1 MDIKALRYFTEL
13 VRQQNFT
20 RAAEALFVTQPTI
33 SKMIRS
39 MEEELG
45 QPLLNREGH
54 SFTLTDSG
62 QVLFAR
68 GQLIL
73 AQMQQLEAEL
83 ADLQSLQHGRLALG
97 IPPMVGHVYADLIRA
112 YRSRYPKVE
121 LSIVE
126 YGGRRIEQAV
136 LEGEL
141 DLAITMLPTR
151 EEGALCALD
160 LDSYP
165 IRVVLPDLPR
175 WREGGEIRLDSTPG
189 QGSVFLFELTL
200 PVAEAQAP
208 APVARP
214 VPLGYEGPRRR
225 ILVVDDVAVNRQML
239 LALLQPLGFE
249 VLEAADGQ
257 EALNQWRTGS
267 PELILMD
274 LVMPVMDGLE
284 AIRSIRQAEAS
295 DTARGQTR
303 LPIVALSAN
312 AADSDQAQARDAG
325 ADDFLSKPVAHA
337 ELLDRIATALDLQWT
352 HRPS

>member
-1 MDIKALRYFTEL
+1 MDIRALRYFVEL
-13 VRQQNFT
+13 VREKSFT
-20 RAAEALFVTQPTI
+20 RASEKLFVTQPTI

-141 DLAITMLPTR
+141 DLAITMLPTK
-151 EEGALCALD
+151 EEGVLSALELD
-160 LDSYP
+160 CYP
-165 IRVVLPDLPR
+165 IQVVLPDLPR
-175 WREGGEIRLDSTPG
+175 WRGDSEIRLADLQEEPFLLYTQAFTLSERLEQACQQAGFVPQVAARSSQWDFLTAMVRSGMGVAFLPEPICRRLTPDG
-189 QGSVFLFELTL
+189 LVLRPLLPELSWRLGVIWPAKRYLSRT
-200 PVAEAQAP
+200 AEAW
-208 APVARP
+208 
-214 VPLGYEGPRRR
+214 
-225 ILVVDDVAVNRQML
+225 
-239 LALLQPLGFE
+239 LALCREQG
-249 VLEAADGQ
+249 
-257 EALNQWRTGS
+257 
-267 PELILMD
+267 
-274 LVMPVMDGLE
+274 
-284 AIRSIRQAEAS
+284 
-295 DTARGQTR
+295 ARG
-303 LPIVALSAN
+303 
-312 AADSDQAQARDAG
+312 
-325 ADDFLSKPVAHA
+325 
-337 ELLDRIATALDLQWT
+337 
-352 HRPS
+352 

>member
-1 MDIKALRYFTEL
+1 MDIRALRYFVEL
-13 VRQQNFT
+13 VREKSFT
-20 RAAEALFVTQPTI
+20 RASEKLFVTQPTI
-33 SKMIRS
+33 SKMIRN

-62 QVLFAR
+62 QVLFAH

-151 EEGALCALD
+151 EEGVLSALELD
-160 LDSYP
+160 CYP
-165 IRVVLPDLPR
+165 IQVVLPALPR
-175 WREGGEIRLDSTPG
+175 WRGDSEIRLADLQEEPFLLYTQAFTLSERLEQACQQAGFVPQVAARSSQWDFLTAMVRSGMGVAFLPEPICRRLTPDG
-189 QGSVFLFELTL
+189 LVLRPLLPELSWRLGVIWPAKRYLSRT
-200 PVAEAQAP
+200 AEAW
-208 APVARP
+208 
-214 VPLGYEGPRRR
+214 
-225 ILVVDDVAVNRQML
+225 
-239 LALLQPLGFE
+239 LALCREQG
-249 VLEAADGQ
+249 
-257 EALNQWRTGS
+257 
-267 PELILMD
+267 
-274 LVMPVMDGLE
+274 
-284 AIRSIRQAEAS
+284 
-295 DTARGQTR
+295 ARG
-303 LPIVALSAN
+303 
-312 AADSDQAQARDAG
+312 
-325 ADDFLSKPVAHA
+325 
-337 ELLDRIATALDLQWT
+337 
-352 HRPS
+352 

>member
-1 MDIKALRYFTEL
+1 MDIRALRYFVEL
-13 VRQQNFT
+13 VREKSFT
-20 RAAEALFVTQPTI
+20 RASEKLFVTQPTI
-33 SKMIRS
+33 SKMIRN

-112 YRSRYPKVE
+112 YRSRYPRVE

-151 EEGALCALD
+151 EEGVLSALELD
-160 LDSYP
+160 CYP
-165 IRVVLPDLPR
+165 IQVVLPDLPR
-175 WREGGEIRLDSTPG
+175 WRGDSEIRLADLQEEPFLLYTQAFTLSERLEQACQQAGFVPQVAARSSQWDFLTAMVRSGMGVAFLPEPICRRLTPDG
-189 QGSVFLFELTL
+189 LVLRPLLPELSWRLGVIWPAKRYLSRT
-200 PVAEAQAP
+200 AEAW
-208 APVARP
+208 
-214 VPLGYEGPRRR
+214 
-225 ILVVDDVAVNRQML
+225 
-239 LALLQPLGFE
+239 LALCREQG
-249 VLEAADGQ
+249 
-257 EALNQWRTGS
+257 
-267 PELILMD
+267 
-274 LVMPVMDGLE
+274 
-284 AIRSIRQAEAS
+284 
-295 DTARGQTR
+295 ARG
-303 LPIVALSAN
+303 
-312 AADSDQAQARDAG
+312 
-325 ADDFLSKPVAHA
+325 
-337 ELLDRIATALDLQWT
+337 
-352 HRPS
+352 

>member
-1 MDIKALRYFTEL
+1 MDIRALRYFVEL
-13 VRQQNFT
+13 VREKSFT
-20 RAAEALFVTQPTI
+20 RASEKLFVTQPTI
-33 SKMIRS
+33 SKMIRC

-151 EEGALCALD
+151 EEGVLSALELD
-160 LDSYP
+160 CYP
-165 IRVVLPDLPR
+165 IQVVLPDLPR
-175 WREGGEIRLDSTPG
+175 WRGDSEIRLADLQEEPFLLYTQAFTLSERLEQACQQAGFVPQVAARSSQWDFLTAMVRSGMGVAFLPEPICRRLTPDG
-189 QGSVFLFELTL
+189 LVLRPLLPELSWRLGVIWPAKRYLSRT
-200 PVAEAQAP
+200 AEAW
-208 APVARP
+208 
-214 VPLGYEGPRRR
+214 
-225 ILVVDDVAVNRQML
+225 
-239 LALLQPLGFE
+239 LALCREQG
-249 VLEAADGQ
+249 
-257 EALNQWRTGS
+257 
-267 PELILMD
+267 
-274 LVMPVMDGLE
+274 
-284 AIRSIRQAEAS
+284 
-295 DTARGQTR
+295 ARG
-303 LPIVALSAN
+303 
-312 AADSDQAQARDAG
+312 
-325 ADDFLSKPVAHA
+325 
-337 ELLDRIATALDLQWT
+337 
-352 HRPS
+352 

>member
-1 MDIKALRYFTEL
+1 MKNMPNWHYLAITPDERPMDIRALRYFVEL
-13 VRQQNFT
+13 VREKSFT
-20 RAAEALFVTQPTI
+20 RASEKLFVTQPTI
-33 SKMIRS
+33 SKMIRN

-62 QVLFAR
+62 QVLFAH

-151 EEGALCALD
+151 EEGVLSALELD
-160 LDSYP
+160 CYP
-165 IRVVLPDLPR
+165 IQVVLPDLPR
-175 WREGGEIRLDSTPG
+175 WRGDSEIRLADLQEEPFLLYTQAFTLSERLEQACQQAGFVPQVAARSSQWDFLTAMVRSGMGVAFLPEPICRRLTPDG
-189 QGSVFLFELTL
+189 LVLRPLLPELSWRLGVIWPAKRYLSRT
-200 PVAEAQAP
+200 AEAW
-208 APVARP
+208 
-214 VPLGYEGPRRR
+214 
-225 ILVVDDVAVNRQML
+225 
-239 LALLQPLGFE
+239 LALCREQG
-249 VLEAADGQ
+249 
-257 EALNQWRTGS
+257 
-267 PELILMD
+267 
-274 LVMPVMDGLE
+274 
-284 AIRSIRQAEAS
+284 
-295 DTARGQTR
+295 ARG
-303 LPIVALSAN
+303 
-312 AADSDQAQARDAG
+312 
-325 ADDFLSKPVAHA
+325 
-337 ELLDRIATALDLQWT
+337 
-352 HRPS
+352 

>member
-1 MDIKALRYFTEL
+1 MDIRALRYFVEL
-13 VRQQNFT
+13 VREKSFT
-20 RAAEALFVTQPTI
+20 RASEKLFVTQPTI
-33 SKMIRS
+33 SKMIRN

-112 YRSRYPKVE
+112 YRSRYPRVE

-151 EEGALCALD
+151 EEGVLSALELD
-160 LDSYP
+160 CYP
-165 IRVVLPDLPR
+165 IQVVLPDLPR
-175 WREGGEIRLDSTPG
+175 WRGGSEIRLADLQEEPFLLYTQAFTLSERLEQACQQAGFVPQVAARSSQWDFLTAMVRSGMGVAFLPEPICRRLTPDG
-189 QGSVFLFELTL
+189 LVLRPLLPELSWRLGVIWPAKRYLSRT
-200 PVAEAQAP
+200 AEAW
-208 APVARP
+208 
-214 VPLGYEGPRRR
+214 
-225 ILVVDDVAVNRQML
+225 
-239 LALLQPLGFE
+239 LAMCREQG
-249 VLEAADGQ
+249 
-257 EALNQWRTGS
+257 
-267 PELILMD
+267 
-274 LVMPVMDGLE
+274 
-284 AIRSIRQAEAS
+284 
-295 DTARGQTR
+295 ARG
-303 LPIVALSAN
+303 
-312 AADSDQAQARDAG
+312 
-325 ADDFLSKPVAHA
+325 
-337 ELLDRIATALDLQWT
+337 
-352 HRPS
+352 

>member
-1 MDIKALRYFTEL
+1 MDIRALRYFVEL
-13 VRQQNFT
+13 VREKSFT
-20 RAAEALFVTQPTI
+20 RASEKLFVTQPTI

-39 MEEELG
+39 IEEELG

-151 EEGALCALD
+151 EEGVLSALELD
-160 LDSYP
+160 CYP
-165 IRVVLPDLPR
+165 IQVVLPDLPR
-175 WREGGEIRLDSTPG
+175 WRGGSEIRLADLQEEPFLLYTQAFTLSERLEQACQQAGFVPQVAARSSQWDFLTAMVRSGMGVAFLPEPICRRLTPDG
-189 QGSVFLFELTL
+189 LVLRPLLPELSWRLGVIWPAKRYLSRT
-200 PVAEAQAP
+200 AEAW
-208 APVARP
+208 
-214 VPLGYEGPRRR
+214 
-225 ILVVDDVAVNRQML
+225 
-239 LALLQPLGFE
+239 LALCREQG
-249 VLEAADGQ
+249 
-257 EALNQWRTGS
+257 
-267 PELILMD
+267 
-274 LVMPVMDGLE
+274 
-284 AIRSIRQAEAS
+284 
-295 DTARGQTR
+295 ARG
-303 LPIVALSAN
+303 
-312 AADSDQAQARDAG
+312 
-325 ADDFLSKPVAHA
+325 
-337 ELLDRIATALDLQWT
+337 
-352 HRPS
+352 

>member
-1 MDIKALRYFTEL
+1 MDIRALRYFVEL
-13 VRQQNFT
+13 VREKSFT
-20 RAAEALFVTQPTI
+20 RASEKLFVTQPTI

-141 DLAITMLPTR
+141 DLAITMLPTK
-151 EEGALCALD
+151 EEGALSALE
-160 LDSYP
+160 LDCYP
-165 IRVVLPDLPR
+165 IQVVLPDLPR
-175 WREGGEIRLDSTPG
+175 WRVCSEIRLGDLKEEPFLLYTQAFTLSERLEQACQQAGFVPQVAARSSQWDFLTAMVRSGMGVAFLPEPICRRLTPDG
-189 QGSVFLFELTL
+189 LVLRPLLPELSWRLGVIWPAKRYLSRT
-200 PVAEAQAP
+200 AEAW
-208 APVARP
+208 
-214 VPLGYEGPRRR
+214 
-225 ILVVDDVAVNRQML
+225 
-239 LALLQPLGFE
+239 LALCREQG
-249 VLEAADGQ
+249 
-257 EALNQWRTGS
+257 
-267 PELILMD
+267 
-274 LVMPVMDGLE
+274 
-284 AIRSIRQAEAS
+284 
-295 DTARGQTR
+295 ARG
-303 LPIVALSAN
+303 
-312 AADSDQAQARDAG
+312 
-325 ADDFLSKPVAHA
+325 
-337 ELLDRIATALDLQWT
+337 
-352 HRPS
+352 

>member
-1 MDIKALRYFTEL
+1 MDIRALRYFVEL
-13 VRQQNFT
+13 VREKSFT
-20 RAAEALFVTQPTI
+20 RASEKLFVTQPTI

-39 MEEELG
+39 IEEELG

-141 DLAITMLPTR
+141 DLAITMLPTK
-151 EEGALCALD
+151 EEGVLSALELD
-160 LDSYP
+160 CYP
-165 IRVVLPDLPR
+165 IQVVLPDLPR
-175 WREGGEIRLDSTPG
+175 WRGDSEIRLADLQEEPFLLYTQAFTLSERLEQACQQAGFVPQVAARSSQWDFLTAMVRSGMGVAFLPEPICRRLTPDG
-189 QGSVFLFELTL
+189 LVLRPLLPELSWRLGVIWPAKRYLSRT
-200 PVAEAQAP
+200 AEAW
-208 APVARP
+208 
-214 VPLGYEGPRRR
+214 
-225 ILVVDDVAVNRQML
+225 
-239 LALLQPLGFE
+239 LALCREQG
-249 VLEAADGQ
+249 
-257 EALNQWRTGS
+257 
-267 PELILMD
+267 
-274 LVMPVMDGLE
+274 
-284 AIRSIRQAEAS
+284 
-295 DTARGQTR
+295 ARG
-303 LPIVALSAN
+303 
-312 AADSDQAQARDAG
+312 
-325 ADDFLSKPVAHA
+325 
-337 ELLDRIATALDLQWT
+337 
-352 HRPS
+352 

>member
-1 MDIKALRYFTEL
+1 MDIRALRYFVEL
-13 VRQQNFT
+13 VRERSFT
-20 RAAEALFVTQPTI
+20 RASEKLFVTQPTI
-33 SKMIRS
+33 SKMIRN

-112 YRSRYPKVE
+112 YRSRYPRVE

-151 EEGALCALD
+151 EEGVLSALELD
-160 LDSYP
+160 CYP
-165 IRVVLPDLPR
+165 IQVVLPDLPR
-175 WREGGEIRLDSTPG
+175 WRGDSEIRLADLQEEPFLLYTQAFTLSERLEQACQQAGFVPQVAARSSQWDFLTAMVRSGMGVAFLPEPICRRLTPDG
-189 QGSVFLFELTL
+189 LVLRPLLPELSWRLGVIWPAKRYLSRT
-200 PVAEAQAP
+200 AEAW
-208 APVARP
+208 
-214 VPLGYEGPRRR
+214 
-225 ILVVDDVAVNRQML
+225 
-239 LALLQPLGFE
+239 LALCREQG
-249 VLEAADGQ
+249 
-257 EALNQWRTGS
+257 
-267 PELILMD
+267 
-274 LVMPVMDGLE
+274 
-284 AIRSIRQAEAS
+284 
-295 DTARGQTR
+295 ARG
-303 LPIVALSAN
+303 
-312 AADSDQAQARDAG
+312 
-325 ADDFLSKPVAHA
+325 
-337 ELLDRIATALDLQWT
+337 
-352 HRPS
+352 

>member
-1 MDIKALRYFTEL
+1 MDIRALRYFVEL
-13 VRQQNFT
+13 VREKSFT
-20 RAAEALFVTQPTI
+20 RASEKLFVTQPTI
-33 SKMIRS
+33 SKMIRN

-151 EEGALCALD
+151 EEGVLSALELD
-160 LDSYP
+160 CYP
-165 IRVVLPDLPR
+165 IQVVLPDLPR
-175 WREGGEIRLDSTPG
+175 WRGGSEIRLADLQEEPFLLYTQAFTLSERLEQACQQAGFVPQVAARSSQWDFLTAMVRSGMGVAFLPEPICRRLTPDG
-189 QGSVFLFELTL
+189 LVLRPLLPELSWRLGVIWPAKRYLSRT
-200 PVAEAQAP
+200 AEAW
-208 APVARP
+208 
-214 VPLGYEGPRRR
+214 
-225 ILVVDDVAVNRQML
+225 
-239 LALLQPLGFE
+239 LALCREQG
-249 VLEAADGQ
+249 
-257 EALNQWRTGS
+257 
-267 PELILMD
+267 
-274 LVMPVMDGLE
+274 
-284 AIRSIRQAEAS
+284 
-295 DTARGQTR
+295 ARG
-303 LPIVALSAN
+303 
-312 AADSDQAQARDAG
+312 
-325 ADDFLSKPVAHA
+325 
-337 ELLDRIATALDLQWT
+337 
-352 HRPS
+352 

>member
-1 MDIKALRYFTEL
+1 MDIRALRYFVEL
-13 VRQQNFT
+13 VREKSFT
-20 RAAEALFVTQPTI
+20 RASEKLFVTQPTI

-62 QVLFAR
+62 QVLFAH

-151 EEGALCALD
+151 EEGVLSALELD
-160 LDSYP
+160 CYP
-165 IRVVLPDLPR
+165 IQVVLPDLPR
-175 WREGGEIRLDSTPG
+175 WRGDSEIRLADLQEEPFLLYTQAFTLSERLEQACQQAGFVPQVAARSSQWDFLTAMVRSGMGVAFLPEPICRRLTPDG
-189 QGSVFLFELTL
+189 LVLRPLLPELSWRLGVIWPAKRYLSRT
-200 PVAEAQAP
+200 AEAW
-208 APVARP
+208 
-214 VPLGYEGPRRR
+214 
-225 ILVVDDVAVNRQML
+225 
-239 LALLQPLGFE
+239 LALCREQG
-249 VLEAADGQ
+249 
-257 EALNQWRTGS
+257 
-267 PELILMD
+267 
-274 LVMPVMDGLE
+274 
-284 AIRSIRQAEAS
+284 
-295 DTARGQTR
+295 ARG
-303 LPIVALSAN
+303 
-312 AADSDQAQARDAG
+312 
-325 ADDFLSKPVAHA
+325 
-337 ELLDRIATALDLQWT
+337 
-352 HRPS
+352 

>member
-1 MDIKALRYFTEL
+1 MDIRALRYFVEL
-13 VRQQNFT
+13 VREKSFT
-20 RAAEALFVTQPTI
+20 RASEKLFVTQPTI
-33 SKMIRS
+33 SKMIRN

-151 EEGALCALD
+151 EEGVLSALD
-160 LDSYP
+160 LDCYP
-165 IRVVLPDLPR
+165 IQVVLPDLPR
-175 WREGGEIRLDSTPG
+175 WRGDSEIRLADLQEEPFLLYTQAFTLSERLEQACQQAGFVPQVAARSSQWDFLTAMVRSGMGVAFLPEPICRRLTPDG
-189 QGSVFLFELTL
+189 LVLRPLLPELSWRLGVIWPAKRYLSRT
-200 PVAEAQAP
+200 AEAW
-208 APVARP
+208 
-214 VPLGYEGPRRR
+214 
-225 ILVVDDVAVNRQML
+225 
-239 LALLQPLGFE
+239 LALCREQG
-249 VLEAADGQ
+249 
-257 EALNQWRTGS
+257 
-267 PELILMD
+267 
-274 LVMPVMDGLE
+274 
-284 AIRSIRQAEAS
+284 
-295 DTARGQTR
+295 ARG
-303 LPIVALSAN
+303 
-312 AADSDQAQARDAG
+312 
-325 ADDFLSKPVAHA
+325 
-337 ELLDRIATALDLQWT
+337 
-352 HRPS
+352 

>member
-1 MDIKALRYFTEL
+1 MDIRALRYFVEL
-13 VRQQNFT
+13 VRERSFT
-20 RAAEALFVTQPTI
+20 RASEKLFVTQPTI

-151 EEGALCALD
+151 EEGVLSALELD
-160 LDSYP
+160 CYP
-165 IRVVLPDLPR
+165 IQVVLPDLPR
-175 WREGGEIRLDSTPG
+175 WRGESEIRLADLQEEPFLLYTQAFTLSERLEQACRQAGFVPQVAARSSQWDFLTAMVRSGMGVAFLPEPICRRLTPDG
-189 QGSVFLFELTL
+189 LVLRPLLPELSWRLGVIWPAKRYLSRT
-200 PVAEAQAP
+200 AEAW
-208 APVARP
+208 
-214 VPLGYEGPRRR
+214 
-225 ILVVDDVAVNRQML
+225 
-239 LALLQPLGFE
+239 LALCREQG
-249 VLEAADGQ
+249 
-257 EALNQWRTGS
+257 
-267 PELILMD
+267 
-274 LVMPVMDGLE
+274 
-284 AIRSIRQAEAS
+284 
-295 DTARGQTR
+295 ARG
-303 LPIVALSAN
+303 
-312 AADSDQAQARDAG
+312 
-325 ADDFLSKPVAHA
+325 
-337 ELLDRIATALDLQWT
+337 
-352 HRPS
+352 

>member
-1 MDIKALRYFTEL
+1 MDIRALRYFVEL
-13 VRQQNFT
+13 VREKSFT
-20 RAAEALFVTQPTI
+20 RASEKLFVTQPTI

-141 DLAITMLPTR
+141 DLAITMLPTK
-151 EEGALCALD
+151 EEGVLSALELD
-160 LDSYP
+160 CYP
-165 IRVVLPDLPR
+165 IQVVLPDLPR
-175 WREGGEIRLDSTPG
+175 WRGGSEIRLAELQEEPFLLYTQAFTLSERLEQACQQAGFVPQVAARSSQWDFLTAMVRSGMGVAFLPEPICRRLTPDG
-189 QGSVFLFELTL
+189 LVLRPLLPELSWRLGVIWPAKRYLSRT
-200 PVAEAQAP
+200 AEAW
-208 APVARP
+208 
-214 VPLGYEGPRRR
+214 
-225 ILVVDDVAVNRQML
+225 
-239 LALLQPLGFE
+239 LALCREQG
-249 VLEAADGQ
+249 
-257 EALNQWRTGS
+257 
-267 PELILMD
+267 
-274 LVMPVMDGLE
+274 
-284 AIRSIRQAEAS
+284 
-295 DTARGQTR
+295 ARG
-303 LPIVALSAN
+303 
-312 AADSDQAQARDAG
+312 
-325 ADDFLSKPVAHA
+325 
-337 ELLDRIATALDLQWT
+337 
-352 HRPS
+352 

>member
-1 MDIKALRYFTEL
+1 MDIRALRYFVEL
-13 VRQQNFT
+13 VREKSFT
-20 RAAEALFVTQPTI
+20 RASEKLFVTQPTI
-33 SKMIRS
+33 SKMIRN

-62 QVLFAR
+62 QVLFAH

-151 EEGALCALD
+151 EEGVLSALELD
-160 LDSYP
+160 CYP
-165 IRVVLPDLPR
+165 IQVVLPDLPR
-175 WREGGEIRLDSTPG
+175 WRGDSEIRLADLQEEPFLLYTQAFTLSERLEQACQQAGFVPQVAARSSQWDFLTAMVRSGMGVAFLPEPICRRLTPDG
-189 QGSVFLFELTL
+189 LVLRPLLPELSWRLGVIWPAKRYLSRT
-200 PVAEAQAP
+200 AEAW
-208 APVARP
+208 
-214 VPLGYEGPRRR
+214 
-225 ILVVDDVAVNRQML
+225 
-239 LALLQPLGFE
+239 LALCREQG
-249 VLEAADGQ
+249 
-257 EALNQWRTGS
+257 
-267 PELILMD
+267 
-274 LVMPVMDGLE
+274 
-284 AIRSIRQAEAS
+284 
-295 DTARGQTR
+295 ARG
-303 LPIVALSAN
+303 
-312 AADSDQAQARDAG
+312 
-325 ADDFLSKPVAHA
+325 
-337 ELLDRIATALDLQWT
+337 
-352 HRPS
+352 

>member
-1 MDIKALRYFTEL
+1 MDIRALRYFVEL
-13 VRQQNFT
+13 VREKSFT
-20 RAAEALFVTQPTI
+20 RASEKLFVTQPTI
-33 SKMIRS
+33 SKMIRN

-141 DLAITMLPTR
+141 DLAITMLPTK
-151 EEGALCALD
+151 EEGVLSALELD
-160 LDSYP
+160 CYP
-165 IRVVLPDLPR
+165 IQVVLPDLPR
-175 WREGGEIRLDSTPG
+175 WRGDSEIRLADLQEEPFLLYTQAFTLSERLEQACQQAGFVPQVAARSSQWDFLTAMVRSGMGVAFLPEPICRRLTPDG
-189 QGSVFLFELTL
+189 LVLRPLLPELSWRLGVIWPAKRYLSRT
-200 PVAEAQAP
+200 AEAW
-208 APVARP
+208 
-214 VPLGYEGPRRR
+214 
-225 ILVVDDVAVNRQML
+225 
-239 LALLQPLGFE
+239 LALCREQG
-249 VLEAADGQ
+249 
-257 EALNQWRTGS
+257 
-267 PELILMD
+267 
-274 LVMPVMDGLE
+274 
-284 AIRSIRQAEAS
+284 
-295 DTARGQTR
+295 ARG
-303 LPIVALSAN
+303 
-312 AADSDQAQARDAG
+312 
-325 ADDFLSKPVAHA
+325 
-337 ELLDRIATALDLQWT
+337 
-352 HRPS
+352 

>member
-1 MDIKALRYFTEL
+1 MDIRALRYFVEL
-13 VRQQNFT
+13 VREKSFT
-20 RAAEALFVTQPTI
+20 RASEKLFVTQPTI

-151 EEGALCALD
+151 EGGALSALE
-160 LDSYP
+160 LDCYP
-165 IRVVLPDLPR
+165 IQVVLPDLPR
-175 WREGGEIRLDSTPG
+175 WRGRAEIRLAELQEEPFLLYTQAFTLSERLEQACQQAGFVPQVAARSSQWDFLTAMVRSGMGVAFLPEPICRRLTPDG
-189 QGSVFLFELTL
+189 LVLRPLLPELSWRLGVIWPAKRYLSRT
-200 PVAEAQAP
+200 AEAW
-208 APVARP
+208 
-214 VPLGYEGPRRR
+214 
-225 ILVVDDVAVNRQML
+225 
-239 LALLQPLGFE
+239 LALCREQG
-249 VLEAADGQ
+249 
-257 EALNQWRTGS
+257 
-267 PELILMD
+267 
-274 LVMPVMDGLE
+274 
-284 AIRSIRQAEAS
+284 
-295 DTARGQTR
+295 ARG
-303 LPIVALSAN
+303 
-312 AADSDQAQARDAG
+312 
-325 ADDFLSKPVAHA
+325 
-337 ELLDRIATALDLQWT
+337 
-352 HRPS
+352 

>member
-1 MDIKALRYFTEL
+1 MDIRALRYFVEL
-13 VRQQNFT
+13 VREKSFT
-20 RAAEALFVTQPTI
+20 RASEKLFVTQPTI

-39 MEEELG
+39 MEEVLG

-151 EEGALCALD
+151 EEGVLSALELD
-160 LDSYP
+160 CYP
-165 IRVVLPDLPR
+165 IQVVLPDLPR
-175 WREGGEIRLDSTPG
+175 WRGESEIRLADLQEEPFLLYTQAFTLSERLEQACQQAGFVPQVAARSSQWDFLTAMVRSGMGVAFLPEPICRRLTPDG
-189 QGSVFLFELTL
+189 LVLRPLLPELSWRLGVIWPAKRYLSRT
-200 PVAEAQAP
+200 AEAW
-208 APVARP
+208 
-214 VPLGYEGPRRR
+214 
-225 ILVVDDVAVNRQML
+225 
-239 LALLQPLGFE
+239 LALCREQG
-249 VLEAADGQ
+249 
-257 EALNQWRTGS
+257 
-267 PELILMD
+267 
-274 LVMPVMDGLE
+274 
-284 AIRSIRQAEAS
+284 
-295 DTARGQTR
+295 ARG
-303 LPIVALSAN
+303 
-312 AADSDQAQARDAG
+312 
-325 ADDFLSKPVAHA
+325 
-337 ELLDRIATALDLQWT
+337 
-352 HRPS
+352 

>member
-1 MDIKALRYFTEL
+1 MDIRALRYFVEL
-13 VRQQNFT
+13 VREKSFT
-20 RAAEALFVTQPTI
+20 RASGKLFVTQPTI

-136 LEGEL
+136 LKGEL
-141 DLAITMLPTR
+141 DLAITMLPTK
-151 EEGALCALD
+151 EEGVLSALELD
-160 LDSYP
+160 CYP
-165 IRVVLPDLPR
+165 IQVVLPDLPR
-175 WREGGEIRLDSTPG
+175 WRGGSEIRLADLQEEPFLLYTQAFTLSERLEQACQQAGFVPQVAARSSQWDFLTAMVRSGMGVAFLPEPICRRLTPDG
-189 QGSVFLFELTL
+189 LVLRPLLPELSWRLGVIWPAKRYLSRT
-200 PVAEAQAP
+200 AEAW
-208 APVARP
+208 
-214 VPLGYEGPRRR
+214 
-225 ILVVDDVAVNRQML
+225 
-239 LALLQPLGFE
+239 LALCREQG
-249 VLEAADGQ
+249 
-257 EALNQWRTGS
+257 
-267 PELILMD
+267 
-274 LVMPVMDGLE
+274 
-284 AIRSIRQAEAS
+284 
-295 DTARGQTR
+295 ARG
-303 LPIVALSAN
+303 
-312 AADSDQAQARDAG
+312 
-325 ADDFLSKPVAHA
+325 
-337 ELLDRIATALDLQWT
+337 
-352 HRPS
+352 

>member
-1 MDIKALRYFTEL
+1 MDIRALRYFVEL
-13 VRQQNFT
+13 VREKSFT
-20 RAAEALFVTQPTI
+20 RASEKLFVTQPTI
-33 SKMIRS
+33 SKMIRN

-151 EEGALCALD
+151 EEGVLSALELD
-160 LDSYP
+160 CYP
-165 IRVVLPDLPR
+165 IQVVLPDLPR
-175 WREGGEIRLDSTPG
+175 WRGESEIRLADLQEEPFLLYTQAFTLSERLEQACRQAGFVPQVAARSSQWDFLTAMVRSGMGVAFLPEPICRRLTPDG
-189 QGSVFLFELTL
+189 LVLRPLLPELSWRLGVIWPAKRYLSRT
-200 PVAEAQAP
+200 AEAW
-208 APVARP
+208 
-214 VPLGYEGPRRR
+214 
-225 ILVVDDVAVNRQML
+225 
-239 LALLQPLGFE
+239 LALCREQG
-249 VLEAADGQ
+249 
-257 EALNQWRTGS
+257 
-267 PELILMD
+267 
-274 LVMPVMDGLE
+274 
-284 AIRSIRQAEAS
+284 
-295 DTARGQTR
+295 ARG
-303 LPIVALSAN
+303 
-312 AADSDQAQARDAG
+312 
-325 ADDFLSKPVAHA
+325 
-337 ELLDRIATALDLQWT
+337 
-352 HRPS
+352 